1 MTDEQRNN
9 IAINVNNATAAY
21 DYYELMNIAK
31 SNEFA
36 MYYIITKLLESNEKL
51 EHIKNILK

>member
-1 MTDEQRNN
+1 MTDDQRNQ
-9 IAINVNNATAAY
+9 IAINVNNAIAVY

-36 MYYIITKLLESNEKL
+36 MYYIITKLLESKEQL

>member
-1 MTDEQRNN
+1 MTNEQRNQ
-9 IAINVNNATAAY
+9 IAFDCNNAIAAY
-21 DYYELMNIAK
+21 DYYKLMAIAK

-36 MYYIITKLLESNEKL
+36 MYYIITKLFESNEQL

>member
-1 MTDEQRNN
+1 MTQEERNK
-9 IAINVNNATAAY
+9 IAIDCNNAIAAY
-21 DYYELMNIAK
+21 DYYRLMALAK

-36 MYYIITKLLESNEKL
+36 MYYIITKLFESNEQI